1 MHLKY
6 IKLFANHTS
15 IKMKMW
21 MTVSGMEGLGRI
33 YLGRY
38 IKELSKV
45 REMFNNL
52 AVLWVTQAC
61 RFVNTYKTSYLRFV
75 HFTLSNCIPNLK
87 AKQKD
92 SLNSQGGWENE
103 RKDSVYKLG
112 LVRVSGLQHI
122 LNELGVLYTSR
133 RLIK

>member
-1 MHLKY
+1 
-6 IKLFANHTS
+6 
-15 IKMKMW
+15 MW
-21 MTVSGMEGLGRI
+21 MTVSAMEGLGRI

-52 AVLWVTQAC
+52 IVLWVTQAWQ
-61 RFVNTYKTSYLRFV
+61 FVKTYKTSYLRFM
-75 HFTLSNCIPNLK
+75 HFTLSNYIPNLK

-103 RKDSVYKLG
+103 KKRFCL
-112 LVRVSGLQHI
+112 
-122 LNELGVLYTSR
+122 
-133 RLIK
+133 